1 MCSWTAAWPPWTV
14 APFQH
19 SLAQGLLTP
28 ECAESERLRVFEPE
42 SDSPVDQLAYS
53 SCAALGQR
61 RDGLLAD
68 GVVLRKVFVSRE
80 PSLYQLVRDESLP
93 SDGGV
98 KGPYELGLRLPLVAS
113 CAT

>member
-80 PSLYQLVRDESLP
+80 PSLEVNLGSKRRYGISPAGE
-93 SDGGV
+93 GV
-98 KGPYELGLRLPLVAS
+98 GVA
-113 CAT
+113 